1 MASSRNFVSAD
12 GPRKGGL
19 RAFSSKLG
27 FTLDCRNGEIRPSS
41 AFVLTVRA
49 CSASLQQAVESSYRI
64 VRASQMLFLNYPGI
78 SRRDKLDVGTSQSGG
93 CYERHIGA

>member
-1 MASSRNFVSAD
+1 MAR
-12 GPRKGGL
+12 
-19 RAFSSKLG
+19 
-27 FTLDCRNGEIRPSS
+27 LDLAQLSYSPCVHV
-41 AFVLTVRA
+41 AH
-49 CSASLQQAVESSYRI
+49 LQQAVESSYRI